1 MLSFD
6 AAQLTAVGLKS
17 KEAKWVFTVTDKN
30 AVAYEYATGAIAGV
44 VNDIVLMDFSGID
57 LRRNQSETGII
68 APSDVTF
75 NISNPGSTLVFSDFK
90 SGSVLI
96 DLYISTSALD
106 TKMASWL
113 FRIKTAE
120 PGYQNIKI
128 VAEDFLQFYLR
139 GDYPNTRLPADIF
152 PSERSYENDGL
163 CLPVPFGTAYVPL
176 RDVYIDGAVTITAA
190 TIGAVASVAGA
201 RCQFTDSANGF
212 LAAGIEQGRTI
223 TVSGFLT
230 NAANNGDFQVLSVT
244 AGVIEVEIDAGLVTE
259 VALEAITI
267 THGSGYI
274 MLGSPAGGITYAIT
288 KVRSPRAWGQKSEY
302 AGPAAPYVFNQYT
315 KADVDAVNWRVFQAI
330 IADIDSNGTA
340 DAPGFWMTDG
350 GPVLD
355 PLVQFTRSDTDD
367 MTNPA
372 DIIAFVLEDMGV
384 PTGNIDDGVGSSFA
398 TAHATFDS
406 YAKETAPELMPNL
419 VDRDF
424 SGASAWTDNDLVS
437 NGGTYDETGDLSIH
451 SHAINADC
459 FLPVA
464 SAPTTIGKTYKLT
477 VSVANL
483 HATWRIYDFSG
494 TQLLTTIVVDGVAQE
509 HFFTA
514 TTAGGFRII
523 SDATDAVADFD
534 DFSLKESGLE
544 FNGAFWYKQPR
555 EKVLAQLL
563 NMCHACL
570 DVGDKIKMRVL
581 DKDTQKIITA
591 AEILRPGD
599 VGEGSFQYR
608 DLCNDNYSDS
618 GYVAWQ
624 QAGEPQDS
632 FLKVLVAADAAAN
645 VISKDVLDCPFVQD
659 SRDVQRIGKLYY
671 QRRFLREAEVAFLAK
686 GTCLALQPD
695 DVIEIA
701 HANYGGTYKVLI
713 DSVRINKDLSIQ
725 FGCSKFTAVAPLTI
739 PFDDWA
745 DLAPDTLVIP
755 EDDTAYAWQ
764 PTVSGPQTDQDI
776 GRSAFDVWGK
786 EYLTVGPTTNAGKF
800 TDIQKAFNAC
810 KQAGAGSIYILNGN
824 YQATAPWYVPDVNLE
839 VVGQSQGGV
848 VLKNL
853 AGSDLFVLHN
863 LTKTFSFKQFSIASQ
878 NVATFSKMFNIYGD
892 TAAENSANITI
903 ENILKTLA
911 AATSTADHEYGIYAE
926 KGTGI
931 IRALNNRILNGLN
944 AMLLID
950 CATLV
955 IEGNKKLSAQY
966 GNPIYLTGAIVDAS
980 VNGNILQNVR
990 AHGIVANM
998 PAGTLMA
1005 NGNSITYVTT
1015 NAVDANTYGIVVY
1028 GKAIVSENGIIM
1040 AHTKTANA
1048 SAAILANSVGMSKL
1062 SQNIISMALL
1072 SQSNDPA
1079 IQIIGS
1085 NCEVLGNSV
1094 VMDLAYAAYHWGIY
1108 IVGDLN
1114 IVSHN
1119 SLDLKNATA
1128 WNIGIALPNGSDNN
1142 KGQGNL
1148 FYRCG
1153 KNITDLG
1160 TGNLINKSGG
1170 GTF

>member
-1 MLSFD
+1 MLGFD
-6 AAQLTAVGLKS
+6 AAQLAAVALKS
-17 KEAKWVFTVTDKN
+17 KEAKWVFTITDKN

-44 VNDIVLMDFSGID
+44 TNDIVLNDFSGID

-96 DLYISTSALD
+96 DLYISTSVAD
-106 TKMASWL
+106 TLMASWL

-176 RDVYIDGAVTITAA
+176 RDVYIDGAVTYTAA
-190 TIGAVASVAGA
+190 TIGAVASASGA

-267 THGSGYI
+267 THVSGYI
-274 MLGSPAGGITYAIT
+274 MLGSPAGGINYAIT

-302 AGPAAPYVFNQYT
+302 PTASYTFTQST
-315 KADVDAVNWRVFQAI
+315 KADVAAVDWRVFQAI

-355 PLVQFTRSDTDD
+355 PLVQFTRSDTAA

-384 PTGNIDDGVGSSFA
+384 PSANIDDGVGSTFA
-398 TAHATFDS
+398 AAKAIFAG
-406 YAKETAPELMPNL
+406 YAVPL
-419 VDRDF
+419 V
-424 SGASAWTDNDLVS
+424 
-437 NGGTYDETGDLSIH
+437 
-451 SHAINADC
+451 
-459 FLPVA
+459 
-464 SAPTTIGKTYKLT
+464 
-477 VSVANL
+477 
-483 HATWRIYDFSG
+483 
-494 TQLLTTIVVDGVAQE
+494 
-509 HFFTA
+509 
-514 TTAGGFRII
+514 
-523 SDATDAVADFD
+523 
-534 DFSLKESGLE
+534 

-570 DVGDKIKMRVL
+570 AVGDRIKMRGLV
-581 DKDTQKIITA
+581 KASQKTITA

-624 QAGEPQDS
+624 KSGEPQDS
-632 FLKVLVAADAAAN
+632 FLKVLVAADAVAN
-645 VISKDVLDCPFVQD
+645 VISKDVLECPFVQD

-671 QRRFLREAEVAFLAK
+671 QRRLLREADVAFLAK

-695 DVIEIA
+695 DVITMN
-701 HANYGGTYKVLI
+701 HANYGGNYAVLI
-713 DSVRINKDLSIQ
+713 DAMRINKDLSIQ
-725 FGCSKFTAVAPLTI
+725 LGCSKFTAVAPATI

-745 DLAPDTLVIP
+745 DLAPDALVVP
-755 EDDTAYAWQ
+755 EDDTAYSWQ

-776 GRSAFDVWGK
+776 GRSAFDAWGK

-800 TDIQKAFNAC
+800 TDIQKALNAV
-810 KQAGAGSIYILNGN
+810 KQAGGGAIYILNGD
-824 YQATAPWYVPDVNLE
+824 YQATAPLYVPDVNLE
-839 VVGQSQGGV
+839 IVGQSQGGV

-853 AGSDLFVLHN
+853 AGSDLFVIHN
-863 LTKTFSFKQFSIASQ
+863 RTKTYSFRLFSIASQ
-878 NVATFSKMFNIYGD
+878 NVAAFSKMFYVYGD
-892 TAAENSANITI
+892 AAANNTAKTIIDEVTMTLVSNMLHDGSGDSGIFCDTGNGSNTIRMAGITGGQFGIYIASYVGGSAYLQQNSLLGQIRAG
-903 ENILKTLA
+903 ILCGDIGILEVTNNLVKDFLYYGYEISPAVSEYGQINVNGGFAIDDALA
-911 AATSTADHEYGIYAE
+911 AKALYGIYSSIK
-926 KGTGI
+926 KGTLNYNLVKIISRRTGASITVGI
-931 IRALNNRILNGLN
+931 MAASMANSNIGGNVIDAQIISTANLIGYYISSLTDSTMNSNSAKINNTDATLGHYV
-944 AMLLID
+944 ALID
-950 CATLV
+950 DNCLRNT
-955 IEGNKKLSAQY
+955 ITGNYTDMVNSTAAKDY
-966 GNPIYLTGAIVDAS
+966 GF
-980 VNGNILQNVR
+980 R
-990 AHGIVANM
+990 
-998 PAGTLMA
+998 
-1005 NGNSITYVTT
+1005 IT
-1015 NAVDANTYGIVVY
+1015 A
-1028 GKAIVSENGIIM
+1028 
-1040 AHTKTANA
+1040 
-1048 SAAILANSVGMSKL
+1048 
-1062 SQNIISMALL
+1062 
-1072 SQSNDPA
+1072 
-1079 IQIIGS
+1079 GS
-1085 NCEVLGNSV
+1085 N
-1094 VMDLAYAAYHWGIY
+1094 Y
-1108 IVGDLN
+1108 
-1114 IVSHN
+1114 
-1119 SLDLKNATA
+1119 
-1128 WNIGIALPNGSDNN
+1128 N
-1142 KGQGNL
+1142 KGQANK

-1153 KNITDLG
+1153 ANIDISDLG